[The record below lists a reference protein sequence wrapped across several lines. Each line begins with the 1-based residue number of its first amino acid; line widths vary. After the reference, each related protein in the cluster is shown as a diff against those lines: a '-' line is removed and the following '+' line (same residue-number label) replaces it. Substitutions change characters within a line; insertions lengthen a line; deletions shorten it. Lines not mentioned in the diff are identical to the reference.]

1 MIIIKL
7 LNNFILLKWPV
18 LPFISSSASNFITSC
33 DPYVNVI
40 LRIPKTIKEA
50 IDFNEFEDNDIDYGR
65 EKPTDYTSEKNIDE
79 PVNELNVETFINDT
93 RKKSLQIMAKLAD
106 EPESKTYEIAKRIW
120 QICDKSLTDE
130 KVEQGGNEIKH

>member
-1 MIIIKL
+1 MKKNTIKENKNIITLSKL
-7 LNNFILLKWPV
+7 SK
-18 LPFISSSASNFITSC
+18 
-33 DPYVNVI
+33 
-40 LRIPKTIKEA
+40 RIPKTIKEA

-65 EKPTDYTSEKNIDE
+65 EKPTDYTGEKNIDE
-79 PVNELNVETFINDT
+79 PVDELNVETFINDT